1 MKLKTVKITE
11 LKPHQK
17 NPRQHPDS
25 AIAKLTRSIQEFG
38 WTNPVLVSKDGVV
51 LAGHARLK
59 AAEKAGITEVPVIYL
74 DLEGAKADAYLIAD
88 NKTQDLTDWDL
99 PLLKDLLQELDTGE
113 FDLTVTGFNEDE
125 IEGLMTQF
133 HVPEEGLTDDDEIP
147 ENVESVCKPGDLWQL
162 GAHRLLCG
170 DSTSMSDIERLT
182 AGEKVDLVFTD
193 PPYNVNWEYRGKM
206 HGERFNGILNDNLSP
221 VEWTEF
227 CSKFI
232 ANISAVLKEG
242 HAYYMCSGW
251 NSFGEFER
259 NLKQNKC
266 EFRQLIV
273 WAKNQFVLGKFN
285 TDYNR
290 QHEQILYGWK
300 EGKAHRWFGGH
311 SETDLWQVDKVH
323 NTKMV
328 HSTEKPVGLAERAI
342 KNSSQ
347 LNDLVLD
354 LFTGSG
360 STLIACEKMGRKF
373 CGMELDPNYCDV
385 IINRWQNFTGKK
397 ASKIEL

>member
-1 MKLKTVKITE
+1 MKIETIAIDKINPAKYNPRKDLKPGDPEYEKLKKSINEFDMVEPLILNKRGNI
-11 LKPHQK
+11 LVGGHQ
-17 NPRQHPDS
+17 
-25 AIAKLTRSIQEFG
+25 
-38 WTNPVLVSKDGVV
+38 
-51 LAGHARLK
+51 RLK
-59 AAEKAGITEVPVIYL
+59 VLKEMGRKEVEVSVVDLPPAKEKAL
-74 DLEGAKADAYLIAD
+74 NLAL
-88 NKTQDLTDWDL
+88 NKISGEWDL
-99 PLLKDLLQELDTGE
+99 PLLKDLLQELDTGD
-113 FDLTVTGFNEDE
+113 FDLTVTGFDEDE

-133 HVPEEGLTDDDEIP
+133 HVPEEGLTEDDEIP
-147 ENVESVCKPGDLWQL
+147 EDVESVCQPGDLWEL

-170 DSTSMSDIERLT
+170 DSTSLSDVERLT
-182 AGEKVDLVFTD
+182 GGEKVDLVFTD

-206 HGERFNGILNDNLSP
+206 HGERFDGILNDNLNP
-221 VEWTEF
+221 AEWTEF

-232 ANISAVLKEG
+232 ANISAILKEG

-328 HSTEKPVGLAERAI
+328 HRTEKPVGLAERAI

-347 LNDLVLD
+347 LNELVLD

-360 STLIACEKMGRKF
+360 STLIACEKMGRRF
-373 CGMELDPNYCDV
+373 CGMELDPKYCDV
-385 IINRWQNFTGKK
+385 IINRWQNFTGKT
-397 ASKIEL
+397 AVLQ